1 MRNMPPFVP
10 ITLLG
15 LLAIVAIVA
24 IAAIVAILAA
34 GHARADP
41 APMVDPPTTNG
52 PYYVGYTYDTIRTST
67 NSYDTPLKTYYPAIR
82 DGRDVQADRSAAPYP
97 AILWMHG
104 TGGNQESYQGYLVPL
119 CSWGFVVVSI
129 GYLDAYFPASCD
141 PADINDILDLLE
153 ACNANSSRVL
163 YGMVNASAYGL
174 SGHSAGG
181 GLSLWN
187 GAYVS
192 RIKAVQTLA
201 AAIAT
206 SGVDGIA
213 ARFNRPLLMQAG
225 DQDPYTEGSDAC
237 WAKFKCTR
245 AYFRIIGGTHNSG
258 FQGDVF
264 FSFFLYYLSGKQEYR
279 EFVYGD
285 YVIDR
290 HLESAYNLYFQVN
303 ETGEFFPPRLEATI
317 EPSDAPMDSPVLLN
331 GTILGSYIHGD
342 PRGTFKW
349 DLGGAAGPFVDRY
362 NTTYAVNF
370 TDPVELDAT
379 FSYTIG
385 RLSITIPAAL
395 HLSVHNVEP
404 VAALAHGDL
413 TVDMDSLLTLDA
425 SVTYDTSSDIGTL
438 TYLWDFGDGEPP
450 VTTTMPLA
458 ERTYTRLGA
467 YTVVLTVTD
476 RHNASSTVTVSVTV
490 VNVPPKAGVKRI
502 TAPPGE
508 PIHAIEDEH
517 IELPGVGNDTPT
529 DRPRLKYMWDFGDGE
544 GSEWAS
550 SGYATHQYIRAGNYT
565 AVLSVKDP
573 AGAVTTAS
581 VLVEVAN
588 VPPTCEVLS
597 PRQAEAAFDED
608 AEVHFRGSAEDTPT
622 DLDTL
627 QYMWDFG
634 DGDATAWGPLST
646 ATAVHVYTRSG
657 TYIAAIHAKDDDGVV
672 GSAEVTVTVRN
683 LPPTASIV
691 RPGEAVTVN
700 EDMKV
705 AFEGMGS
712 DTPSDQAT
720 LGYWWDLD
728 GALPIRG
735 TSAEYAFNSSGK
747 HRVTLTVNDPEGEI
761 ATAVVIV
768 TVVNLPPEAIA
779 EVSPLAIQKGGVVN
793 FSCTVSDTPSDQ
805 GSLKVHWQFGDGGA
819 SYLLKGNHTYE
830 ASGNYTVTLTV
841 TDHGSESATRTFTVR
856 VEAPPAI
863 IPPVDGGGHS
873 APSKTPGRTVLI
885 GLAIATA
892 VVAIAV
898 LVLWGR
904 RRASAADATTGIATG
919 VGGGGDGKA

>member
-1 MRNMPPFVP
+1 MSKMPLLVP
-10 ITLLG
+10 LALLG
-15 LLAIVAIVA
+15 LLAIVVVLTATSA
-24 IAAIVAILAA
+24 Q
-34 GHARADP
+34 ADP
-41 APMVDPPTTNG
+41 APMVDPPTTMG
-52 PYYVGYTYDTIRTST
+52 PYTVGYTYDTIRTST
-67 NSYDTPLKTYYPAIR
+67 NSYDTPLKTYYPAVR
-82 DGRDVQADRSAAPYP
+82 AGRDTQADGSAAPYP

-104 TGGNQESYQGYLVPL
+104 TGGNQESYQSYLVPL
-119 CSWGFVVVSI
+119 CSWGFVVVAI
-129 GYLDAYFPASCD
+129 GYSDAYFPSSCD

-153 ACNANSSRVL
+153 ACNANSSRIL
-163 YGMVNASAYGL
+163 YGMVNTSAYGL

-342 PRGTFKW
+342 PRGSFKW
-349 DLGGAAGPFVDRY
+349 DLGGAAGPFVDRNETKY
-362 NTTYAVNF
+362 EVNF
-370 TDPVELDAT
+370 TDPIELDAT

-404 VAALAHGDL
+404 VAAFAHGDL
-413 TVDMDSLLTLDA
+413 TVDMDSPVTLDA
-425 SVTYDTSSDIGTL
+425 STTYDTFSDIGTL
-438 TYLWDFGDGEPP
+438 NYTWDFGDREPS
-450 VTTTMPLA
+450 VTTDVPLA
-458 ERTYTRLGA
+458 ERTYTRIGA
-467 YTVVLTVTD
+467 YTVTLTVTD
-476 RHNASSTVTVSVTV
+476 RHGANSTATMVVTV
-490 VNVPPKAGVKRI
+490 VNVPPIAGIRI
-502 TAPPGE
+502 FTTGD
-508 PIHAIEDEH
+508 PIWIVEDEH
-517 IELPGVGNDTPT
+517 FELPGVGNDTPT
-529 DRPRLKYMWDFGDGE
+529 DRPRLKYMWDFGDGT
-544 GSEWAS
+544 GSDWSS
-550 SGYATHQYIRAGNYT
+550 SGHASHAYIRAGNYT
-565 AVLSVKDP
+565 VVLSVKDP
-573 AGAVTTAS
+573 AGAISTAIFNLG
-581 VLVEVAN
+581 VLN
-588 VPPTCEVLS
+588 VPPACEVLS
-597 PRQAEAAFDED
+597 PRQEEASFDED
-608 AEVHFRGSAEDTPT
+608 AEVHFRGSADDTPT

-646 ATAVHVYTRSG
+646 ATAVHVYPRSG

-672 GSAEVTVTVRN
+672 GSAKVIVTVRN

-700 EDMKV
+700 EDTAV

-712 DTPSDQAT
+712 DTPSDQAG

-728 GALPIRG
+728 GSSPIRG
-735 TSAEYAFNSSGK
+735 TTAEYMFTSSGK
-747 HRVTLTVNDPEGEI
+747 HRVTFTVNDPEGEV
-761 ATAVVIV
+761 ATAVVTV
-768 TVVNLPPEAIA
+768 TVVNLPPEATA
-779 EVSPLAIQKGGVVN
+779 EVSPLAIRTGGVVN
-793 FSCTVSDTPSDQ
+793 FSCTVSDTPSDE
-805 GSLKVHWQFGDGGA
+805 GTLKVRWEFGDGGA
-819 SYLLKGNHTYE
+819 SAATKGNHTY
-830 ASGNYTVTLTV
+830 ATAGNYTVTMTV
-841 TDHGSESATRTFTVR
+841 TDNNDMSATRTFTVR
-856 VEAPPAI
+856 VEAPPV
-863 IPPVDGGGHS
+863 IPPVNGDGTGV
-873 APSKTPGRTVLI
+873 PDKVLGRPVAI
-885 GLAIATA
+885 GLEIVAA
-892 VVAIAV
+892 VVVIVV
-898 LVLWGR
+898 LALWGR
-904 RRASAADATTGIATG
+904 RRAAASDASTG
-919 VGGGGDGKA
+919 VATEGGDGKAI